1 MGDDLGI
8 SFSPPGITKCYAEG
22 SPFESNKTG
31 TSVGFADQV
40 QAAIYGAQT
49 MDFRNDGTSGV
60 TGHDSH
66 NGGGDTL
73 RDVLIM
79 ADDLGAKDGQAPMMM
94 DKNMTEGRIDLMEKP
109 ATIDTEGSDVAAVLA
124 AMAKAAPAPRQ
135 DLTDSKS
142 VGERRFTIITDS
154 SRDGLLT
161 EFGKETLEYR
171 YLLPG
176 ESYQDLF
183 ARVADA
189 YADDEAHAQRLYD
202 HISRLWF
209 MPATPVLSNGGTGRG
224 LPISCY
230 LNSVD
235 DSLEGIVSTWNEN
248 VWLASRGGG
257 IGTYWGQVRGIGEPV
272 GLNGKTSGIIPFV
285 RVMDS
290 LTLAISQG
298 SLRRG
303 SAAVYIDVSHPEIEE
318 FLEIRKPSGDF
329 NRKALNLHH
338 GVLLT
343 DEFMNA
349 VRNGDEFALRSPRDG
364 SERGRV
370 DARSLFQ
377 KLVETRLA
385 TGEPYIV
392 FNDTVNRTMPE
403 HHRALGLKVSTSNL
417 CSEITLPTG
426 RDHLGNDR
434 TAVCCLSSLN
444 LEKWDEWAGD
454 KNFVED
460 VMRFLDNVL
469 QDYIDRAPP
478 EMARAKYSAMRERS
492 VGMGVMGFHSFL
504 QSRGLGFE
512 SALAKSWNMK
522 IFRHIHAKANEAS
535 MLLAQERGACPDAED
550 MGKMERFSC
559 KMAIAPTASI
569 SIICGG
575 TSACIEPIPA
585 NIYTH
590 KTLSG
595 SFVVKNPYLE
605 KLLRDKSKDST
616 NVWNTILE
624 KGGSVQHLDFLSAEE
639 KEAFKTSFEID
650 QRWLLELAAD
660 RTPYIDQAQSLNLFI
675 PADVDK
681 WDLMML
687 HFQAWE
693 KGIKSLYYL
702 RSKSVQRAGFAG
714 SGMDGGVEADNTLD
728 AKKVELMTA
737 QTDYDECLACQ

>member
-1 MGDDLGI
+1 
-8 SFSPPGITKCYAEG
+8 
-22 SPFESNKTG
+22 
-31 TSVGFADQV
+31 
-40 QAAIYGAQT
+40 
-49 MDFRNDGTSGV
+49 MDFK
-60 TGHDSH
+60 
-66 NGGGDTL
+66 GGDETA
-73 RDVLIM
+73 M
-79 ADDLGAKDGQAPMMM
+79 ALDLDTDSTIEDTASAKPKQAEKAVSMGGQDKSSEDLVAAKAGEAMAGA
-94 DKNMTEGRIDLMEKP
+94 MTEI
-109 ATIDTEGSDVAAVLA
+109 
-124 AMAKAAPAPRQ
+124 AKAA
-135 DLTDSKS
+135 TVKEDSHKILD
-142 VGERRFTIITDS
+142 RRFDVKTDE
-154 SRDGLLT
+154 SRDDLLT
-161 EFGKETLEYR
+161 EFGKETLEDR

-189 YADDEAHAQRLYD
+189 FADDQDHAQRLYD
-202 HISRLWF
+202 YISRLWF
-209 MPATPVLSNGGTGRG
+209 MPATPVLSNGGTQRG

-230 LNSVD
+230 LNSVS
-235 DSLEGIVSTWNEN
+235 DSLDGIVNTWNEN
-248 VWLASRGGG
+248 VWLASKGGG
-257 IGTYWGQVRGIGEPV
+257 IGTYWGNVRGIGEPV

-303 SAAVYIDVSHPEIEE
+303 SAACYIDVTHPEIEE

-338 GVLLT
+338 GVLVT
-343 DEFMNA
+343 DAFMEA
-349 VRNGDEFALRSPRDG
+349 VRNGEEFDLLSPKDG
-364 SERGRV
+364 SVRKTV

-392 FNDTVNRTMPE
+392 FSDTVNRMMPK
-403 HHRALGLKVSTSNL
+403 HHRDLGLKVSTSNL
-417 CSEITLPTG
+417 CAEITLPTG
-426 RDHLGNDR
+426 IDHLGNDR

-444 LEKWDEWAGD
+444 IEKWDEWNTD
-454 KNFVED
+454 KQFIED
-460 VMRFLDNVL
+460 IMRFLDNVL
-469 QDYIDRAPP
+469 QNYIDRAPD

-492 VGMGVMGFHSFL
+492 VGLGVMGFHSFL
-504 QSRGLGFE
+504 QQKGIGFE
-512 SALAKSWNMK
+512 SPMAKVWNLKMFK
-522 IFRHIHAKANEAS
+522 HIQSKASEAS
-535 MLLAQERGACPDAED
+535 MVLAQERGACPDAED
-550 MGKMERFSC
+550 MGAMERFSC

-595 SFVVKNPYLE
+595 SFIVKNPYLE
-605 KLLRDKSKDST
+605 KLLDKKSKNST
-616 NVWNTILE
+616 AIWNSILE
-624 KGGSVQHLDFLSAEE
+624 KGGSVQHLDFLTPEE
-639 KEAFKTSFEID
+639 KATFKTSFEID
-650 QRWLLELAAD
+650 QRWLLEFAAD
-660 RTPYIDQAQSLNLFI
+660 RAPYIDQAQSLNLFI

-714 SGMDGGVEADNTLD
+714 GVEADNTAD
-728 AKKVELMTA
+728 AAKYELA
-737 QTDYDECLACQ
+737 AGAEQTDYEECLACQ

>member
-1 MGDDLGI
+1 VD
-8 SFSPPGITKCYAEG
+8 
-22 SPFESNKTG
+22 KTG
-31 TSVGFADQV
+31 EEAVDFALSES
-40 QAAIYGAQT
+40 APEGET
-49 MDFRNDGTSGV
+49 RT
-60 TGHDSH
+60 
-66 NGGGDTL
+66 DT
-73 RDVLIM
+73 
-79 ADDLGAKDGQAPMMM
+79 K
-94 DKNMTEGRIDLMEKP
+94 
-109 ATIDTEGSDVAAVLA
+109 S
-124 AMAKAAPAPRQ
+124 
-135 DLTDSKS
+135 DSKS
-142 VGERRFTIITDS
+142 VATRRFAVKTDS
-154 SRDGLLT
+154 SRDALLT
-161 EFGKETLEYR
+161 DFGKETLKDR
-171 YLLPG
+171 YLLPN

-183 ARVADA
+183 ARVASA
-189 YADDEAHAQRLYD
+189 YADDEAHAQRVYD
-202 HISRLWF
+202 YISRLWF

-235 DSLEGIVSTWNEN
+235 DSLTGIVNTWNEN

-257 IGTYWGQVRGIGEPV
+257 IGTYWGSVRGIGEPV

-303 SAAVYIDVSHPEIEE
+303 SAAVYLDISHPEIEE

-338 GVLLT
+338 GVLIT
-343 DEFMNA
+343 DAFMEA
-349 VRNGDEFALRSPRDG
+349 VRDGDEWILRSPKDG
-364 SERGRV
+364 SERAKV

-392 FNDTVNRTMPE
+392 FADTVNRAMPR
-403 HHRALGLKVSTSNL
+403 HHRELGLKVSTSNL

-444 LEKWDEWAGD
+444 IETWDEWNKD
-454 KNFVED
+454 KAFIED

-469 QDYIDRAPP
+469 QDYIDRAPD
-478 EMARAKYSAMRERS
+478 EMARAKYSAERERS
-492 VGMGVMGFHSFL
+492 VGLGVMGFHSFL
-504 QSRGLGFE
+504 QARGLPFE
-512 SALAKSWNMK
+512 GAMAKSWNLK
-522 IFRHIHAKANEAS
+522 IFRHISAQVNEAS
-535 MLLAQERGACPDAED
+535 MMLATERGPCPDAAD
-550 MGKMERFSC
+550 RGVMERFSC

-595 SFVVKNPYLE
+595 SFSIRNPYLE
-605 KLLRDKSKDST
+605 KLLKEKSKNSDA
-616 NVWNTILE
+616 VWNSILE
-624 KGGSVQHLDFLSAEE
+624 KGGSVQHLDFLTPEE
-639 KEAFKTSFEID
+639 KDTFKTSFEID
-650 QRWLLELAAD
+650 QRWLLELAGD
-660 RTPYIDQAQSLNLFI
+660 RTPYIDQATSLNLFI

-681 WDLMML
+681 WDLLML
-687 HFQAWE
+687 HFRAWE
-693 KGIKSLYYL
+693 LGIKSLYYL

-714 SGMDGGVEADNTLD
+714 GVEADNTPDL
-728 AKKVELMTA
+728 KQIELQT
-737 QTDYDECLACQ
+737 TDYDECLACQ

>member
-1 MGDDLGI
+1 
-8 SFSPPGITKCYAEG
+8 
-22 SPFESNKTG
+22 
-31 TSVGFADQV
+31 
-40 QAAIYGAQT
+40 
-49 MDFRNDGTSGV
+49 MDFRTGDGTVSENAADHAVETAIQGGLRFDEGTPSV
-60 TGHDSH
+60 SRADSVAEKAVGMTAHDQGSEA
-66 NGGGDTL
+66 L
-73 RDVLIM
+73 VAAM
-79 ADDLGAKDGQAPMMM
+79 LGASAAAHSIRDDSDSKAVHARRFDI
-94 DKNMTEGRIDLMEKP
+94 RIDP
-109 ATIDTEGSDVAAVLA
+109 
-124 AMAKAAPAPRQ
+124 
-135 DLTDSKS
+135 
-142 VGERRFTIITDS
+142 
-154 SRDGLLT
+154 SRDALLT
-161 EFGKETLEYR
+161 EFGRDTLDDR

-176 ESYQDLF
+176 ETYQDLF
-183 ARVADA
+183 ARVAAA
-189 YADDEAHAQRLYD
+189 YAEDAGHAQRLYD
-202 HISRLWF
+202 YISRLWF

-230 LNSVD
+230 LNSVE
-235 DSLEGIVSTWNEN
+235 DSLEGIVATWNEN
-248 VWLASRGGG
+248 VWLAARGGG
-257 IGTYWGQVRGIGEPV
+257 IGTYWGKVRGIGESV

-303 SAAVYIDVSHPEIEE
+303 SAACYLDVSHPEIEE

-343 DEFMNA
+343 DDFMEA
-349 VRNGDEFALRSPRDG
+349 VRDGREFELKSPKDG
-364 SERGRV
+364 AVRGKV

-377 KLVETRLA
+377 KLVEVRLA

-392 FNDTVNRTMPE
+392 FSDTVNRMMPK
-403 HHRALGLKVSTSNL
+403 HHRDLGLKVSTSNL

-444 LEKWDEWAGD
+444 LETWDEWHED
-454 KNFVED
+454 RRFIED
-460 VMRFLDNVL
+460 VLRFLDNVL
-469 QDYIDRAPP
+469 QDFIERAPD
-478 EMARAKYSAMRERS
+478 EMARAKYSAARERS
-492 VGMGVMGFHSFL
+492 VGMGVMGYHSFL
-504 QSRGLGFE
+504 QKKGIAFE
-512 SALAKSWNMK
+512 SAMAKAWNLKM
-522 IFRHIHAKANEAS
+522 FRHVASRADEAS
-535 MLLAQERGACPDAED
+535 LLLAQERGPCPDAAD
-550 MGKMERFSC
+550 MGVMQRFSC

-605 KLLRDKSKDST
+605 KLLQAKSKDST
-616 NVWNTILE
+616 NVWNSILE
-624 KGGSVQHLDFLSAEE
+624 RGGSVKHLDFLSPEE
-639 KEAFKTSFEID
+639 KAVYKTSFEID
-650 QRWLLELAAD
+650 QRWLLEFAAD
-660 RTPYIDQAQSLNLFI
+660 RTPYIDQAQSLNLYI

-681 WDLMML
+681 WDLLML
-687 HFQAWE
+687 HYQAWE

-714 SGMDGGVEADNTLD
+714 GVEADNT
-728 AKKVELMTA
+728 AAAPVIELSS
-737 QTDYDECLACQ
+737 QTDYEECLACQ

>member
-1 MGDDLGI
+1 MDTQDTVEDAAPTEAKKPEKAVSMKSQDKGSEQLL
-8 SFSPPGITKCYAEG
+8 AEKAG
-22 SPFESNKTG
+22 EAMAGAMAEVAKA
-31 TSVGFADQV
+31 SVKEDSKKVLDRRFDV
-40 QAAIYGAQT
+40 Q
-49 MDFRNDGTSGV
+49 
-60 TGHDSH
+60 
-66 NGGGDTL
+66 
-73 RDVLIM
+73 
-79 ADDLGAKDGQAPMMM
+79 
-94 DKNMTEGRIDLMEKP
+94 
-109 ATIDTEGSDVAAVLA
+109 IDT
-124 AMAKAAPAPRQ
+124 
-135 DLTDSKS
+135 
-142 VGERRFTIITDS
+142 
-154 SRDGLLT
+154 SRDELLT
-161 EFGKETLEYR
+161 AFGKETLEDR

-176 ESYQDLF
+176 EGYQDLF

-189 YADDEAHAQRLYD
+189 FSDDAEHAQRLYD
-202 HISRLWF
+202 YISKLWF
-209 MPATPVLSNGGTGRG
+209 MPATPVLSNGGTQRG

-230 LNSVD
+230 LNSVE
-235 DSLEGIVSTWNEN
+235 DSLDGIVNTWNEN
-248 VWLASRGGG
+248 VWLASKGGG
-257 IGTYWGQVRGIGEPV
+257 IGTYWGNVRGIGEPV

-303 SAAVYIDVSHPEIEE
+303 SAACYIDVSHPEIEE

-338 GVLLT
+338 GVLVT
-343 DEFMNA
+343 DAFMEA
-349 VRNGDEFALRSPRDG
+349 VRAGEEFDLVSPRDG
-364 SERGRV
+364 SVRKTV

-392 FNDTVNRTMPE
+392 FSDTVNRMMPK
-403 HHRALGLKVSTSNL
+403 HHRDLGLKVSTSNL
-417 CSEITLPTG
+417 CAEITLPTG
-426 RDHLGNDR
+426 IDHLGNDR

-444 LEKWDEWAGD
+444 IEKWDEWNED
-454 KNFVED
+454 KQFIED
-460 VMRFLDNVL
+460 IMRFLDNVL
-469 QDYIDRAPP
+469 QNYIDRAPD
-478 EMARAKYSAMRERS
+478 EMARAKYSATRERS
-492 VGMGVMGFHSFL
+492 VGLGVMGFHSFL
-504 QSRGLGFE
+504 QQKGIGFE
-512 SALAKSWNMK
+512 SPMAKVWNLKMFK
-522 IFRHIHAKANEAS
+522 HIQGKASEAS
-535 MLLAQERGACPDAED
+535 MMLAKERGPCPDAAE
-550 MGKMERFSC
+550 MGAMERFSC

-605 KLLRDKSKDST
+605 KILDKKSKNST
-616 NVWNTILE
+616 AIWNSILE
-624 KGGSVQHLDFLSAEE
+624 KGGSVQHLDFLTPEE
-639 KEAFKTSFEID
+639 KATFKTSFEID
-650 QRWLLELAAD
+650 QRWLLEFAAD
-660 RTPYIDQAQSLNLFI
+660 RAPYIDQAQSLNLFI

-714 SGMDGGVEADNTLD
+714 GVEADNTVD
-728 AKKVELMTA
+728 AAKYELA
-737 QTDYDECLACQ
+737 AEQTDYEECLACQ

>member
-1 MGDDLGI
+1 MDLANNGEVTVDDVI
-8 SFSPPGITKCYAEG
+8 EAMDAPKTDETAE
-22 SPFESNKTG
+22 E
-31 TSVGFADQV
+31 
-40 QAAIYGAQT
+40 
-49 MDFRNDGTSGV
+49 
-60 TGHDSH
+60 
-66 NGGGDTL
+66 
-73 RDVLIM
+73 
-79 ADDLGAKDGQAPMMM
+79 
-94 DKNMTEGRIDLMEKP
+94 E
-109 ATIDTEGSDVAAVLA
+109 
-124 AMAKAAPAPRQ
+124 
-135 DLTDSKS
+135 LTSKS
-142 VGERRFTIITDS
+142 IRPQMHPIEQDE
-154 SRDGLLT
+154 SRDDLLT
-161 EFGKETLEYR
+161 EFGKETLKDR
-171 YLLPG
+171 YLLPD

-183 ARVADA
+183 ARVASA
-189 YADDEAHAQRLYD
+189 YADDADHAQRLYD
-202 HISRLWF
+202 YISKLWF

-230 LNSVD
+230 LNSVS
-235 DSLEGIVSTWNEN
+235 DSLEGIVGTWNEN

-257 IGTYWGQVRGIGEPV
+257 IGTYWGSVRGIGEPV

-303 SAAVYIDVSHPEIEE
+303 SAACYLDISHPEIEE

-338 GVLLT
+338 GVLVT
-343 DEFMNA
+343 DEFMEA
-349 VRNGDEFALRSPRDG
+349 VRDGAEFDLKSPKDG
-364 SERGRV
+364 SVRATV

-392 FNDTVNRTMPE
+392 FNDTVNRMMPK
-403 HHRALGLKVSTSNL
+403 HQRDVGLKVSTSNL

-426 RDHLGNDR
+426 MDQHGNDR

-444 LEKWDEWAGD
+444 LEMWDEWSEEPM
-454 KNFVED
+454 FIED

-469 QDYIDRAPP
+469 QDYIDRAPD
-478 EMARAKYSAMRERS
+478 EMARAKYSAEQERS
-492 VGMGVMGFHSFL
+492 VGLGVMGYHSFL
-504 QSRGLGFE
+504 QARGLGFE
-512 SALAKSWNMK
+512 SALAKSWNLK
-522 IFRHIHAKANEAS
+522 IFKHIQTKASEAS
-535 MLLAQERGACPDAED
+535 MMLANERGPCPDAAD
-550 MGKMERFSC
+550 QGVMERFSC

-595 SFVVKNPYLE
+595 SFIVKNKYLE
-605 KLLRDKSKDST
+605 ELLQEKSKDSA
-616 NVWNTILE
+616 NVWNSILE

-639 KEAFKTSFEID
+639 KDSFKTSFEID

-660 RTPYIDQAQSLNLFI
+660 RAPYIDQAQSLNLFI
-675 PADVDK
+675 PADVEK
-681 WDLMML
+681 WDLLML
-687 HFQAWE
+687 HFRAWE
-693 KGIKSLYYL
+693 LGIKSLYYL

-714 SGMDGGVEADNTLD
+714 GVDADNTLD
-728 AKKVELMTA
+728 PKQVELATA
-737 QTDYDECLACQ
+737 ESTDYDECLACQ

>member
-1 MGDDLGI
+1 MSLGD
-8 SFSPPGITKCYAEG
+8 
-22 SPFESNKTG
+22 
-31 TSVGFADQV
+31 
-40 QAAIYGAQT
+40 
-49 MDFRNDGTSGV
+49 
-60 TGHDSH
+60 
-66 NGGGDTL
+66 
-73 RDVLIM
+73 
-79 ADDLGAKDGQAPMMM
+79 
-94 DKNMTEGRIDLMEKP
+94 
-109 ATIDTEGSDVAAVLA
+109 SDVATPVMAANPEQGTAMSMDQKDAGTDGLVA
-124 AMAKAAPAPRQ
+124 AGVAGAMAKAMTAAAPKS
-135 DLTDSKS
+135 DSKT
-142 VGERRFTIITDS
+142 VNPRRFTIRTNND
-154 SRDGLLT
+154 RDALLT
-161 EFGKETLEYR
+161 DFGKDTLIDR

-176 ESYQDLF
+176 ENFQDLF
-183 ARVADA
+183 ARVADC
-189 YADDEAHAQRLYD
+189 YSDDEEHAQRIYD
-202 HISRLWF
+202 YISSLWF
-209 MPATPVLSNGGTGRG
+209 MPATPVLSNGGTNRG

-235 DSLEGIVSTWNEN
+235 DSLEGIVNTWNEN

-257 IGTYWGQVRGIGEPV
+257 IGTYWGNVRGIGEPV

-303 SAAVYIDVSHPEIEE
+303 SAACYLDVSHPEIEE

-343 DEFMNA
+343 DDFMEA
-349 VRNGDEFALRSPRDG
+349 VRAGKSFQLKSPKDG
-364 SERGRV
+364 SVRGEV

-392 FNDTVNRTMPE
+392 FSDTVNRMMPS
-403 HHRALGLKVSTSNL
+403 HHRELGLKVSTSNL

-444 LEKWDEWAGD
+444 LEKWEEWNGD
-454 KNFVED
+454 KRFIED

-469 QDYIDRAPP
+469 QDYIDRAPE
-478 EMARAKYSAMRERS
+478 EMARARYSAMRERS

-504 QSRGLGFE
+504 QMKNIGFE
-512 SALAKSWNMK
+512 SPMAKVWNLKMFK
-522 IFRHIHAKANEAS
+522 HIHQKANEAS
-535 MLLAQERGACPDAED
+535 MVLAEERGACPDAED
-550 MGKMERFSC
+550 VGVMERFSC

-595 SFVVKNPYLE
+595 SFSVKNPYLE
-605 KLLRDKSKDST
+605 KLLRKKSKDST
-616 NVWNTILE
+616 NVWNSILE
-624 KGGSVQHLDFLSAEE
+624 KGGSVQHLDFLTVEE
-639 KEAFKTSFEID
+639 KATFKTSFEID
-650 QRWLLELAAD
+650 QRWLLEFAAD
-660 RTPYIDQAQSLNLFI
+660 RTPFIDQAQSLNLFI

-693 KGIKSLYYL
+693 RGIKSLYYL

-714 SGMDGGVEADNTLD
+714 GVEADNTPD
-728 AKKVELMTA
+728 AAKFELATA
-737 QTDYDECLACQ
+737 GGQTDYEECLACQ